1 MVYFK
6 ANQVEAASK
15 DVEGAFSGP
24 RECGWQVPSSKF
36 QDQEFVI
43 VTKCSRSGCGN
54 SYPRYQV
61 IKVNIAKE
69 LQRSDGL

>member
-36 QDQEFVI
+36 QSTKNLLSSQSALEVVVVI
-43 VTKCSRSGCGN
+43 VILD
-54 SYPRYQV
+54 
-61 IKVNIAKE
+61 IK
-69 LQRSDGL
+69 